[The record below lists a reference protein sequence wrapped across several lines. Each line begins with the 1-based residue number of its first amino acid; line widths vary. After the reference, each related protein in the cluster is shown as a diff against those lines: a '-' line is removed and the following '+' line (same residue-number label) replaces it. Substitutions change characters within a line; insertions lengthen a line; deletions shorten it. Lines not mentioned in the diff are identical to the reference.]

1 MAKPDDD
8 TRAQPGERGPFSS
21 NRGDDTIG
29 RGSDAERGIADEE
42 GDEFEEGDDDDEDV
56 DEVEEDEDL
65 SS

>member
-1 MAKPDDD
+1 MAKRDDD

-21 NRGDDTIG
+21 NSEDDTIG

-42 GDEFEEGDDDDEDV
+42 GDEFEEGDDEDV

>member
-1 MAKPDDD
+1 MAKRDDD
-8 TRAQPGERGPFSS
+8 TRAQPGERGPFTS
-21 NRGDDTIG
+21 NRDDDTIG

-42 GDEFEEGDDDDEDV
+42 GDEFEEGDDEDV